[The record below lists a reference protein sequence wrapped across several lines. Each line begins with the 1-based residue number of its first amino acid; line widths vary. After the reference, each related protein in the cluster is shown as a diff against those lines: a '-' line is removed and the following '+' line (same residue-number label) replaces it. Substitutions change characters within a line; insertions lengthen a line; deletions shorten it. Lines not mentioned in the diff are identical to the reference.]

1 MWGRAIGV
9 FATLGL
15 VGYMF
20 HMMNSSD
27 STVQKAIDKNPTTQ
41 AEKEM
46 LRQEGIDP
54 NDPDAVKK
62 YAEKKAK
69 EIDQYQHSA
78 DGLIG
83 DDAEKKPQPQ
93 QPPSP

>member
-1 MWGRAIGV
+1 MFV
-9 FATLGL
+9 TLGI

-46 LRQEGIDP
+46 LRKEGVDP
-54 NDPDAVKK
+54 NDPEAVKK
-62 YAEKKAK
+62 YAAKKAK
-69 EIDQYQHSA
+69 EIYDYQHSA
-78 DGLIG
+78 DGLPK
-83 DDAEKKPQPQ
+83 EP
-93 QPPSP
+93 